1 MSKQFEKRQVQ
12 ITNVTTGETRL
23 SEPTPVQVTR
33 TEPEIGSVVSQDTE
47 PAPSAGDQQEVMIS
61 PDEKKNSPP
70 KKPKP
75 EIETLE
81 QFISYAYARRGQR
94 VSLSSKVERKI
105 AENPRLNDE
114 AMLRLLAIAAAD
126 EWLAV
131 PRELLLISREV
142 VGFPAL
148 REAFASFVMNVMLN
162 HPAFAS
168 ESLKATVRYLP
179 EAPSI
184 FEALATLSKWQ
195 PFTKKDQDGKDVTFK
210 PAEVEAGRNNAV
222 NLLVTWFYCHR
233 SLNLD
238 ELAGLLMQVSW
249 NESGRTLET
258 DAAKLRALTALDDTA
273 VLGWL
278 GQRWRQQM
286 MDARYAQAHAQ
297 SELDATRVQVQTLD
311 VQINQLNCDL
321 EDRDANLTN
330 LREQS
335 TQALYELATNH
346 AAERMHLSHEIE
358 ALRGR
363 LVRRL
368 NESTEMLEVGL
379 SALRSNTPNINVM
392 VQRAE
397 QVVDSLRT
405 ELNSLEGDGNAK

>member
-23 SEPTPVQVTR
+23 SEPMPVQVTR
-33 TEPEIGSVVSQDTE
+33 TEPGAESVVSQDTE
-47 PAPSAGDQQEVMIS
+47 PAPSAGDQQEVMGN
-61 PDEKKNSPP
+61 PHEKKNPLH

-94 VSLSSKVERKI
+94 VALSSKVERQI
-105 AENPRLNDE
+105 AENPRLNE
-114 AMLRLLAIAAAD
+114 ESMIRLLAIAAAD
-126 EWLAV
+126 ELLAV

-148 REAFASFVMNVMLN
+148 REAFTSFVMNVMLN
-162 HPAFAS
+162 HPAFDS

-179 EAPSI
+179 KASST

-195 PFTKKDQDGKDVTFK
+195 PVPKKDQGGKDVAFK

-233 SLNLD
+233 SLSLE

-249 NESGRTLET
+249 QESGRSLET
-258 DAAKLRALTALDDTA
+258 DVTKLRALTGLGDSA

-278 GQRWRQQM
+278 GHRWRQQM
-286 MDARYAQAHAQ
+286 MDARNAQAHAQ
-297 SELDATRVQVQTLD
+297 SELESTRAQVEALEVQF
-311 VQINQLNCDL
+311 NQLTMDL
-321 EDRDANLTN
+321 IDRDAQLTN
-330 LREQS
+330 LREQNAK
-335 TQALYELATNH
+335 ALTELATNH
-346 AAERMHLSHEIE
+346 AAEKMHLSHEIE

-379 SALRSNTPNINVM
+379 TALRSNTPNINVM

>member
-1 MSKQFEKRQVQ
+1 MSKYFEKRQVQ

-23 SEPTPVQVTR
+23 SEPIPVQGTR
-33 TEPEIGSVVSQDTE
+33 TEPEIESVVAQDTE
-47 PAPSAGDQQEVMIS
+47 PTPSAAVEQEGIS
-61 PDEKKNSPP
+61 SSDEKKNLAP

-81 QFISYAYARRGQR
+81 QYISYVYSRKGQR
-94 VSLSSKVERKI
+94 VALSSKVERQI
-105 AENPRLNDE
+105 AENLRLNDE

-131 PRELLLISREV
+131 PRELLLISRDV

-148 REAFASFVMNVMLN
+148 REAFSSFVMNVMLN
-162 HPAFAS
+162 HPAFDS

-179 EAPSI
+179 DAPST
-184 FEALATLSKWQ
+184 FEALATLLKWQ
-195 PFTKKDQDGKDVTFK
+195 PAPKKDRSGKDVAFK
-210 PAEVEAGRNNAV
+210 PAEVESGRNNAV

-233 SLNLD
+233 SLSLE

-249 NESGRTLET
+249 QESGRSLET
-258 DAAKLRALTALDDTA
+258 DVAKLRALTALDDSA

-278 GQRWRQQM
+278 GHRWRQQM
-286 MDARYAQAHAQ
+286 MDARNAQAHAQ
-297 SELDATRVQVQTLD
+297 SELESTRAQVEALQVQF
-311 VQINQLNCDL
+311 NQLTIDL
-321 EDRDANLTN
+321 FDRDAQLTN
-330 LREQS
+330 LREKS
-335 TQALYELATNH
+335 ANALAELETNH
-346 AAERMHLSHEIE
+346 AAEKMHLSHEIE
-358 ALRGR
+358 SLRGR

-368 NESTEMLEVGL
+368 QESTEMLEVGL

-397 QVVDSLRT
+397 QVIDALRS
-405 ELNSLEGDGNAK
+405 ELKSLEGDGNAK